1 MHICSHPED
10 YLRYSV
16 QEGADTRNLMLKKYL
31 KGLEEQRLR
40 KLLIVS
46 ENQAV
51 IEIART
57 PTTNDLCHLKP

>member
-1 MHICSHPED
+1 M
-10 YLRYSV
+10 